1 MANAPADTAAFGQL
15 WVKSEAPN
23 ELYFTNDAG
32 NDIRLTEGSSA
43 AGGGGTAAND
53 VNLILHTQVF
63 GR

>member
-15 WVKSEAPN
+15 WVKNTTPT
-23 ELYFTNDAG
+23 ELYFTTDAG
-32 NDIRLTEGSSA
+32 NDIQLTSGTSTA
-43 AGGGGTAAND
+43 GGGTAAND